1 MERKLWTYQEARKIL
16 PIVKEITEKYYS
28 YVSELAVQLRDKILP
43 ENEMENKEEEI
54 RKLILE
60 WSSKIQ
66 EFGIE
71 VKGLWLIDFD
81 NGNGYYCWHLGE
93 EDLLYEHGYE
103 EGFAG
108 RKQIDKDQKDGEHQ

>member
-81 NGNGYYCWHLGE
+81 NGNGYYCWRLGE

>member
-54 RKLILE
+54 RT
-60 WSSKIQ
+60 
-66 EFGIE
+66 
-71 VKGLWLIDFD
+71 
-81 NGNGYYCWHLGE
+81 
-93 EDLLYEHGYE
+93 
-103 EGFAG
+103 
-108 RKQIDKDQKDGEHQ
+108 